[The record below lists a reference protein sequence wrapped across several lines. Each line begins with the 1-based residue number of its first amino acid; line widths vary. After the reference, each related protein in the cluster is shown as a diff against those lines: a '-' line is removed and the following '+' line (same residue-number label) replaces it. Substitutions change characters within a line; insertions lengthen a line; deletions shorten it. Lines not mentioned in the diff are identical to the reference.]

1 MMNKYPATL
10 TVDYPEEANRLT
22 VFFRLFLTIPIL
34 IILGSLS
41 YQGFT
46 NDQFPNE
53 SYWVGIL
60 AVPTLLMIVF
70 RRKYPRWWFDW
81 NLQLTKFS
89 LRVASY
95 FLLLRHEYPSTD
107 EEQAVHVQIE
117 YPDVEKD
124 LNRWLPLIKWL
135 FVFPHM
141 IALCFIM
148 IWVLLCTI
156 LAWFIIL
163 ISGKYPRSMFDF
175 VVGAMRWGLRVSA
188 YSLLL
193 STDKYPPFRFSE

>member
-1 MMNKYPATL
+1 MNKYPATL
-10 TVDYPEEANRLT
+10 NIDYPEDVNRLT
-22 VFFRLFLTIPIL
+22 VFFRLFISIPIL

-41 YQGFT
+41 YHGYGSELVP
-46 NDQFPNE
+46 DE
-53 SYWVGIL
+53 SFWLGIL
-60 AVPTLLMIVF
+60 VIPTALMILF

-95 FLLLRHEYPSTD
+95 LLLLRHEYPSTD
-107 EEQAVHVQIE
+107 EEQSVHIQIE
-117 YPDVEKD
+117 YPNVKQD

-148 IWVLLCTI
+148 MGVLVSTF
-156 LAWFIIL
+156 LAWIIIL

-175 VVGAMRWGLRVSA
+175 VVGAMRWGLRVQA
-188 YSLLL
+188 YALLL
-193 STDKYPPFRFSE
+193 ITDQYPPFRFSE